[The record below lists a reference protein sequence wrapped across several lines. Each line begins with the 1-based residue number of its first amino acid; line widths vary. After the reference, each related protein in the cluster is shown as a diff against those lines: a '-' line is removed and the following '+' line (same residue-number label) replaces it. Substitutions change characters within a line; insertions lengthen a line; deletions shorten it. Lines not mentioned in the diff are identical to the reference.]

1 MIGSLIGAGLGAAA
15 SIYGGIK
22 ARQAAQKANRM
33 LEGQKADNQ
42 AWYDRRYNE
51 DATQRADAQRMLT
64 MTMDRMRRRNQAAAG
79 TAAVMGSSPEAV
91 AVEKE
96 ANAQALADTAS
107 QIAAA
112 GAARKD
118 QVENQYLANKNALT
132 QQQIGVKNQQAANIG
147 QAAAGV
153 GQAAIDAGM
162 AYDQMKEQEK
172 QNELLE
178 KLYGNKPNDKLYE
191 A

>member
-1 MIGSLIGAGLGAAA
+1 MIGLLIGAGLGAAS
-15 SIYGGIK
+15 SIFGGIK
-22 ARQAAQKANRM
+22 ARKAAQKANRM
-33 LEGQKADNQ
+33 LEQQKADNQ

-118 QVENQYLANKNALT
+118 QVENQYLAQKNALT
-132 QQQIGVKNQQAANIG
+132 QQQIGVQNQQAQNIATATQG
-147 QAAAGV
+147 AASALAGA
-153 GQAAIDAGM
+153 GASIDALRD
-162 AYDQMKEQEK
+162 ADKDRELWK
-172 QNELLE
+172 Q
-178 KLYGNKPNDKLYE
+178 LYG
-191 A
+191 

>member
-15 SIYGGIK
+15 SIIGGIK
-22 ARQAAQKANRM
+22 ARRAAAKANRM
-33 LEGQKADNQ
+33 LDQQQKDNQ

-132 QQQIGVKNQQAANIG
+132 QQQIAVKNQQAQNIA
-147 QAAAGV
+147 QATQGASQALMGAGAAV
-153 GQAAIDAGM
+153 DEWREADENRKLIKDL
-162 AYDQMKEQEK
+162 YK
-172 QNELLE
+172 Q
-178 KLYGNKPNDKLYE
+178 
-191 A
+191 

>member
-1 MIGSLIGAGLGAAA
+1 MIGTLIGAGIGAAA
-15 SIYGGIK
+15 SVIGGIK
-22 ARQAAQKANRM
+22 ARRAAAEANRM
-33 LEGQKADNQ
+33 LEQQKAENQ

-51 DATQRADAQRMLT
+51 DATQRADAQRILQL
-64 MTMDRMRRRNQAAAG
+64 TMDRIRKRNRAAAG
-79 TAAVMGSSPEAV
+79 TAAVMGSSTEAV
-91 AVEKE
+91 AAEKE

-118 QVENQYLANKNALT
+118 AIENQYMANKQGL
-132 QQQIGVKNQQAANIG
+132 QQQQMGLQQQKAQNIG

-153 GQAAIDAGM
+153 GQAAIGAGM

-178 KLYGNKPNDKLYE
+178 KLYE

>member
-1 MIGSLIGAGLGAAA
+1 MIGSLVGAGLGAAA

-33 LEGQKADNQ
+33 LEGQQSDTQ

-51 DATQRADAQRMLT
+51 DATQRADAQRILT
-64 MTMDRMRRRNQAAAG
+64 MTMDRMRRRNKAAAG
-79 TAAVMGSSPEAV
+79 TAAVMGSSPEAI

-118 QVENQYLANKNALT
+118 QVENQYLTQKNALT
-132 QQQIGVKNQQAANIG
+132 QQQIGVQNQQAQNIA
-147 QAAAGV
+147 QATQGASQALMGAGAAV
-153 GQAAIDAGM
+153 D
-162 AYDQMKEQEK
+162 
-172 QNELLE
+172 ELGE
-178 KLYGNKPNDKLYE
+178 AQKNRELYE
-191 A
+191 KIWGK

>member
-15 SIYGGIK
+15 SIIGGIK
-22 ARQAAQKANRM
+22 ARKAAQQANAM
-33 LEGQKADNQ
+33 LDQQKAENQ

-79 TAAVMGSSPEAV
+79 TAAVMGSSPETV
-91 AVEKE
+91 AAEKE

-118 QVENQYLANKNALT
+118 QVESQYLAQKNALT
-132 QQQIGVKNQQAANIG
+132 QQQIAVKNQQAANIG
-147 QAAAGV
+147 QAAGAA
-153 GQAAIDAGM
+153 GQALMGAG
-162 AYDQMKEQEK
+162 AAVD
-172 QNELLE
+172 ELGE
-178 KLYGNKPNDKLYE
+178 AKKNRELYE
-191 A
+191 KIWGKKP

>member
-1 MIGSLIGAGLGAAA
+1 MNGSLIGAGLGAAA
-15 SIYGGIK
+15 SVIGGIM
-22 ARQAAQKANRM
+22 ARQAAAKANRM
-33 LEGQKADNQ
+33 LEQQKADNQ

-64 MTMDRMRRRNQAAAG
+64 MTMDRMRRRNKAAAG

-96 ANAQALADTAS
+96 ANAQALAETAS

-132 QQQIGVKNQQAANIG
+132 QQQIGVQQQQAQNIA
-147 QAAAGV
+147 QATQGASQALMGAGAAV
-153 GQAAIDAGM
+153 D
-162 AYDQMKEQEK
+162 
-172 QNELLE
+172 ELGE
-178 KLYGNKPNDKLYE
+178 DKKDSELYE
-191 A
+191 KIWG

>member
-15 SIYGGIK
+15 SVIGGIK
-22 ARQAAQKANRM
+22 ARQAAAKANRM
-33 LEGQKADNQ
+33 LEGQKAENQ
-42 AWYDRRYNE
+42 AWYDRMYNE

-64 MTMDRMRRRNQAAAG
+64 MTMDRMRRRNKAAAG

-118 QVENQYLANKNALT
+118 QVEAQYLANKNALT
-132 QQQIGVKNQQAANIG
+132 QQQIGVQNQQAQNIA
-147 QAAAGV
+147 QATQGASHALMGAGAAV
-153 GQAAIDAGM
+153 D
-162 AYDQMKEQEK
+162 
-172 QNELLE
+172 ELGE
-178 KLYGNKPNDKLYE
+178 AKKDRELYE
-191 A
+191 KIWGK

>member
-1 MIGSLIGAGLGAAA
+1 MYGSLIGAGLGAAA

-22 ARQAAQKANRM
+22 AREAADEANHMLKQQKA
-33 LEGQKADNQ
+33 ENQ

-51 DATQRADAQRMLT
+51 DATQRADAQRILT

-91 AVEKE
+91 AAEKQ
-96 ANAQALADTAS
+96 ANAQALADAAS

-118 QVENQYLANKNALT
+118 QVENQYLAQKNALT
-132 QQQIGVKNQQAANIG
+132 QQQIAVKNQQAQNIAQATGAAG
-147 QAAAGV
+147 QALMGAGAAV
-153 GQAAIDAGM
+153 D
-162 AYDQMKEQEK
+162 
-172 QNELLE
+172 ELGEAQKNRELFE
-178 KLYGNKPNDKLYE
+178 KLWGK
-191 A
+191 

>member
-1 MIGSLIGAGLGAAA
+1 
-15 SIYGGIK
+15 
-22 ARQAAQKANRM
+22 M

-64 MTMDRMRRRNQAAAG
+64 MTMDRMRRRNKAAAG

-96 ANAQALADTAS
+96 ANAQAFADTAS

-132 QQQIGVKNQQAANIG
+132 QQQIGVQNQQAQNIA
-147 QAAAGV
+147 QATQGASQALMGTGAAVDELGE
-153 GQAAIDAGM
+153 A
-162 AYDQMKEQEK
+162 EK
-172 QNELLE
+172 NR
-178 KLYGNKPNDKLYE
+178 KLYE
-191 A
+191 KIWGK

>member
-1 MIGSLIGAGLGAAA
+1 MIGSLIGAGIGAAA
-15 SIYGGIK
+15 SIIGGIK
-22 ARQAAQKANRM
+22 ARRAAAKANRM
-33 LEGQKADNQ
+33 LEQQQKDNQ
-42 AWYDRRYNE
+42 AWYDRKYNE

-118 QVENQYLANKNALT
+118 QIEAQYEANRQAIRG
-132 QQQIGVKNQQAANIG
+132 QQIGGMQKVPAAIG

-153 GQAAIDAGM
+153 GQAAIGAGM

-172 QNELLE
+172 QNKLLE
-178 KLYGNKPNDKLYE
+178 KLYGNNGNE

>member
-15 SIYGGIK
+15 SIYGGIR

-33 LEGQKADNQ
+33 LDQQKADNQ

-79 TAAVMGSSPEAV
+79 TAAVMGSSNEAV
-91 AVEKE
+91 AAEKA

-118 QVENQYLANKNALT
+118 QVENQYLAQKNALT
-132 QQQIGVKNQQAANIG
+132 QQQIGVQNQQAQNIA
-147 QAAAGV
+147 QATQGASQALMGAGASV
-153 GQAAIDAGM
+153 DALLD
-162 AYDQMKEQEK
+162 ADKDR
-172 QNELLE
+172 ELL
-178 KLYGNKPNDKLYE
+178 KQLYG
-191 A
+191 

>member
-15 SIYGGIK
+15 SIIGGIK
-22 ARQAAQKANRM
+22 ARKAAKEANRM
-33 LEGQKADNQ
+33 LEQQKADNQ

-79 TAAVMGSSPEAV
+79 TAAVMGGTEEGV
-91 AVEKE
+91 AAEKA

-118 QVENQYLANKNALT
+118 QVENQYLTQKNALT
-132 QQQIGVKNQQAANIG
+132 QQQIGVKNQQAANIA
-147 QAAAGV
+147 QATQGASQALMGAGAAV
-153 GQAAIDAGM
+153 DEWREAG
-162 AYDQMKEQEK
+162 E
-172 QNELLE
+172 NR
-178 KLYGNKPNDKLYE
+178 KLIRDLWG
-191 A
+191 

>member
-15 SIYGGIK
+15 SVIGGIK
-22 ARQAAQKANRM
+22 ARQAAAKANRI
-33 LEGQKADNQ
+33 LEQQKADNQ

-64 MTMDRMRRRNQAAAG
+64 MTMDRMRRRNKAAAG

-132 QQQIGVKNQQAANIG
+132 QQQIGVQNQQAQNIA
-147 QAAAGV
+147 QATQGASQALMGAGAAVDELGE
-153 GQAAIDAGM
+153 A
-162 AYDQMKEQEK
+162 EK
-172 QNELLE
+172 
-178 KLYGNKPNDKLYE
+178 DRKLYE
-191 A
+191 KIWGK

>member
-15 SIYGGIK
+15 SIIGGIK
-22 ARQAAQKANRM
+22 ARKAAQQANAM
-33 LEGQKADNQ
+33 LDQQKAENQ

-118 QVENQYLANKNALT
+118 QVESQYLAQKNALT

-147 QAAAGV
+147 QAAGAA
-153 GQAAIDAGM
+153 GQALMGAG
-162 AYDQMKEQEK
+162 AAVD
-172 QNELLE
+172 ELGE
-178 KLYGNKPNDKLYE
+178 AQKNRDLYE
-191 A
+191 KIWGKKP

>member
-15 SIYGGIK
+15 SVIGGIK
-22 ARQAAQKANRM
+22 ARQAAAKANRM
-33 LEGQKADNQ
+33 LEGQKAENQ
-42 AWYDRRYNE
+42 AWYDRMYNE
-51 DATQRADAQRMLT
+51 DATQRADTQRMLT
-64 MTMDRMRRRNQAAAG
+64 MTMDRMRRRNKAAAG

-118 QVENQYLANKNALT
+118 QVEAQYLANKNALT
-132 QQQIGVKNQQAANIG
+132 QQQIGVQNQQAQNIA
-147 QAAAGV
+147 QATQGASQALMGAGAAV
-153 GQAAIDAGM
+153 D
-162 AYDQMKEQEK
+162 
-172 QNELLE
+172 ELGE
-178 KLYGNKPNDKLYE
+178 AKKDRELYE
-191 A
+191 KIWGK

>member
-15 SIYGGIK
+15 SIIGGIK
-22 ARQAAQKANRM
+22 ARKAAQQANAM
-33 LEGQKADNQ
+33 LDQQKAENQ

-118 QVENQYLANKNALT
+118 QVENQYLAQKNALT
-132 QQQIGVKNQQAANIG
+132 QQQIAVKNQQAANIG
-147 QAAAGV
+147 QAAGAA
-153 GQAAIDAGM
+153 GQALMGAG
-162 AYDQMKEQEK
+162 AAVD
-172 QNELLE
+172 ELGE
-178 KLYGNKPNDKLYE
+178 AQKNRELYE
-191 A
+191 KIWGKKP